1 MNFHATITTTEE
13 GNVLQK
19 LFTPELEGFDKKRST
34 VTLKKE
40 KSTLTFVVTAADSVA
55 LRSTLTGI
63 TKLLTVYEKTLTLG
77 DANDSRNA
85 RKD

>member
-1 MNFHATITTTEE
+1 MNLQATITTE
-13 GNVLQK
+13 GDSNALQR

-40 KSTLTFVVTAADSVA
+40 KNTLTFVVTAADSVA

-77 DANDSRNA
+77 DANDSRNT